1 MFRMV
6 FSRQI
11 LADVPM
17 MRRFARAAA
26 GGQPEGDA
34 AVEEALSTL
43 LGLPQLRLTP
53 DGSRIAL
60 FRALAGILEHGE
72 ARGRDTMDGPHR
84 LTAAQSVLSTL
95 APRPRIAFLLKA
107 LEGFS
112 ASEIAQILDCSLSQA
127 EALIAAGSRAI
138 ADTLK
143 TDILIIEDEPFIAL
157 DLEAIVH
164 ELGHRVVGVAR
175 THREALDL
183 IKEGRPGL
191 VLSDIKLADG
201 SSGLEAV
208 NEILTTVNL
217 PVIFITAFPERFL
230 KGTKPE
236 PAFLV
241 TKPFLPETI
250 RALISQALFF
260 DRKAGGQ
267 DAGAARDRA
276 QEREK
281 ESILPQGHGLPH

>member
-1 MFRMV
+1 MG

-43 LGLPQLRLTP
+43 LALPELRVNA

-60 FRALAGILEHGE
+60 FRALAGVLEHGDGH
-72 ARGRDTMDGPHR
+72 GRDSVDGAHR
-84 LTAAQSVLSTL
+84 LNAAQSVLATL

-112 ASEIAQILDCSLSQA
+112 ASEIAQILDCALPQA

-138 ADTLK
+138 AETLK

-175 THREALDL
+175 THREALEL
-183 IKEGRPGL
+183 IKETRPGL

-208 NEILTTVNL
+208 NEILTTINL

-267 DAGAARDRA
+267 TAMSASDRA
-276 QEREK
+276 QGHEK
-281 ESILPQGHGLPH
+281 EQSLPQGHGLTH